1 MGFFSSFLEVAEAAV
16 PWSTAEA
23 EGPSPTRGGATDKNS
38 AATDAIGEAEGEVA
52 VCEHLGYT
60 EKDG

>member
-23 EGPSPTRGGATDKNS
+23 EGPSPTRGGATDKDS

-52 VCEHLGYT
+52 VCEYLDYT
-60 EKDG
+60 

>member
-1 MGFFSSFLEVAEAAV
+1 MEVAEAAV